1 MKTDAFTDPQF
12 QRVAFD
18 KYLRGADQ
26 NFYARGLCREERD
39 SIYGTRDTRRKLKCG
54 AKLREILLTGGIR

>member
-12 QRVAFD
+12 QRFQFD
-18 KYLRGADQ
+18 KFLGGADQ

-54 AKLREILLTGGIR
+54 AKLREILLVEK